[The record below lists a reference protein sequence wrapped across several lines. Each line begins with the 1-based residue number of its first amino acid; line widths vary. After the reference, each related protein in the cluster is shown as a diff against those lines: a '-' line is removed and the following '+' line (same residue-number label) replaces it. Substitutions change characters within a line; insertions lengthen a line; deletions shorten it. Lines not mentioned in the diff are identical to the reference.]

1 MKTET
6 KNSERI
12 CQLLEINEN
21 LLYIGSTPEEFED
34 AIIGT
39 TSDGNHVV
47 YSYDLLV
54 EEVMK
59 WDKNPESAE
68 RNREDA
74 IDYVDYNV
82 MRSLDYCPEANRPIV
97 IYPVVF

>member
-1 MKTET
+1 MRRKTG
-6 KNSERI
+6 NSEKI
-12 CQLLEINEN
+12 GYLLEINKD
-21 LLYIGSTPEEFED
+21 LVYIGSSPEEFED

-59 WDKNPESAE
+59 WDDSPESE
-68 RNREDA
+68 DRNREDA

-97 IYPVVF
+97 MYPVAC